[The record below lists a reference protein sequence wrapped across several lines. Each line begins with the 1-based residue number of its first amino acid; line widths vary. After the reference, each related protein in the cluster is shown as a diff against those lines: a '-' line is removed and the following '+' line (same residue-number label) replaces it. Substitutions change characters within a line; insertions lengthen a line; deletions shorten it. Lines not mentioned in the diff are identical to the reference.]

1 METVEN
7 KYITVAYKLYSIE
20 NGEKD
25 FEEEAPV
32 EHPFQ
37 FISGLG
43 MTLEPFEAQIKDLQ
57 IGDKFDFTIPAS
69 EAYGEYDDDHVIDLP
84 KEIFMIEGEFDSDRV
99 VEGAVIPLMTSEGQ
113 RINGSVVEVKEDVVV
128 MDMNHPLA
136 GCDLNFTGDIFVLV
150 MELNKITFGKANKLV
165 HEYLGLNYSFKTN
178 KKEANVPDVLDVFKK
193 IRRISCVVN
202 KDVEIYDDN
211 ILKEYTPLPYIS
223 WIREGIMPFA
233 CKKFNIGYSYD
244 KKRIIIPWRY
254 WCGSDNQYV
263 GIVGRTTVSNYQ
275 DFDIPKYFGIKPFAK
290 GMDVYGLYENYKT
303 IQEKGYVV
311 LFESEKSTLKRYSRK
326 DGTGVSIGSH
336 TLSDEQVKILISLN
350 VDIVIALDKDVSQ
363 NEVRKECEKFYGIRN
378 IYYIYDKWDILGEKE
393 SPADRPNKQYE
404 FMLKYKIKYDE
415 NEHKEL
421 IKWVE
426 EKQKKNI

>member
-136 GCDLNFTGDIFVLV
+136 GCDLNFTGEVVESRPATNEELAEVARMMGGGFGGCTINLIKAEAANDLIKKVTDIYFSETGTEMLV
-150 MELNKITFGKANKLV
+150 YEVEIEDGTNLI
-165 HEYLGLNYSFKTN
+165 YSF
-178 KKEANVPDVLDVFKK
+178 V
-193 IRRISCVVN
+193 
-202 KDVEIYDDN
+202 
-211 ILKEYTPLPYIS
+211 
-223 WIREGIMPFA
+223 
-233 CKKFNIGYSYD
+233 
-244 KKRIIIPWRY
+244 
-254 WCGSDNQYV
+254 
-263 GIVGRTTVSNYQ
+263 
-275 DFDIPKYFGIKPFAK
+275 
-290 GMDVYGLYENYKT
+290 
-303 IQEKGYVV
+303 
-311 LFESEKSTLKRYSRK
+311 
-326 DGTGVSIGSH
+326 
-336 TLSDEQVKILISLN
+336 
-350 VDIVIALDKDVSQ
+350 
-363 NEVRKECEKFYGIRN
+363 
-378 IYYIYDKWDILGEKE
+378 
-393 SPADRPNKQYE
+393 
-404 FMLKYKIKYDE
+404 
-415 NEHKEL
+415 
-421 IKWVE
+421 
-426 EKQKKNI
+426 